1 MKTDKSDILT
11 LLRNSEDYVSGQ
23 QLCDRFGVTRTAVWK
38 VINQLKEEGYQI
50 ESVTGKG
57 YRLTESPADV
67 LSASE
72 IASRLTTGWA
82 GRNLYY
88 LDTTGSTNND
98 AKRLGE
104 TGSPTALSW
113 WRMSRPPAK
122 AEGAGAGSLWPA
134 RRFPLRFSCGR
145 ISRRIRRP

>member
-82 GRNLYY
+82 GRNYIRIPY
-88 LDTTGSTNND
+88 G
-98 AKRLGE
+98 
-104 TGSPTALSW
+104 
-113 WRMSRPPAK
+113 RPCRILFCGAC
-122 AEGAGAGSLWPA
+122 AENQTRNA
-134 RRFPLRFSCGR
+134 RERS
-145 ISRRIRRP
+145 